1 MLSLRSKRMI
11 WQFSNTC
18 SSDRQSHTWQA
29 PDIHLNDGHIL
40 VPESTYRSGQT
51 RRKPPPKEIL
61 EKWLGELYSR

>member
-1 MLSLRSKRMI
+1 MLTQRSKRMI

-18 SSDRQSHTWQA
+18 SSDRQSQTWQA
-29 PDIHLNDGHIL
+29 PEIHLNDGNIL

-61 EKWLGELYSR
+61 EKRLLELHSR